1 MRVVVKSDSVCSR
14 IWFNLQGIDEGTVQL
29 KMGALILLMAP
40 PVGVAVEILALIR
53 KNSLDNELVRV

>member
-1 MRVVVKSDSVCSR
+1 
-14 IWFNLQGIDEGTVQL
+14 
-29 KMGALILLMAP
+29 MGALILLMAP

>member
-1 MRVVVKSDSVCSR
+1 M
-14 IWFNLQGIDEGTVQL
+14 QGIDEGTVQL